1 MLRRALVVVAAAVLF
16 VNAPHIGKAVAHAWA
31 ELRPRLGTLATPQ
44 PTRPFQSTRPS
55 SKTAACPVAGRFTLS
70 SGGAFGA
77 CRDGCS
83 RRHQGLDLFAAQGTP
98 VIAVVSGTIAR
109 ASMRDQGLG
118 GISLTLRGPD
128 GTTYY
133 YAHHQANRVGLGARV
148 HQGQSIA
155 AVGRTGNARSTPAH
169 LHFEIHPHAGAA
181 IDPAP
186 SIRRWCR

>member
-1 MLRRALVVVAAAVLF
+1 MPRRALVVVAAVVLF
-16 VNAPHIGKAVAHAWA
+16 VNAPHLGKAVAHAWA

-44 PTRPFQSTRPS
+44 PTRPS

-83 RRHQGLDLFAAQGTP
+83 RRHQGLDLFAIQGTL
-98 VIAVVSGTIAR
+98 VVAVVSGTIVR
-109 ASMRDQGLG
+109 ASMRDRGLG
-118 GISLTLRGPD
+118 GISLTLRGQD
-128 GTTYY
+128 GTTFY
-133 YAHHQANRVGLGARV
+133 YAHQQANRVGLGARV

-186 SIRRWCR
+186 SIRRWCL